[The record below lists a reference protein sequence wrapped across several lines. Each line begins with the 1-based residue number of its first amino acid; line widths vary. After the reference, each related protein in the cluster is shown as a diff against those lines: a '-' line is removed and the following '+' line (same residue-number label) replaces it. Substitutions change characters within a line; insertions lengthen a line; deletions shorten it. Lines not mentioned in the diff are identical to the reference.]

1 MGILKAFF
9 NNTRKPKGLLGRCMV
24 GSMNHA
30 HAALADWG
38 LSHLPETGP
47 TEIAELGCGGGR
59 NIRALLRKYPAATVT
74 ALDYSEISVEKAK
87 SVNRKGLQ
95 ASRCRIIQGDVSCLP
110 FEDGAFDLVTAFETV
125 YFWPGPTESFRE
137 VYRTLRPGGIFV
149 QVLAGQGHLPGL
161 KSIIYPAH
169 VEKEKMLHPALPG
182 FGLLHTQTLRF
193 SFSLPDAQSVHDLLY
208 MTPHVWRI
216 TKRGAEA
223 LAQTA
228 QLTDTAEVIFNIY
241 GRQEAGNLLE

>member
-9 NNTRKPKGLLGRCMV
+9 NNTRKPEGLLGRCMV

-47 TEIAELGCGGGR
+47 VEIAELGCGGGR

-95 ASRCRIIQGDVSCLP
+95 ASRCRIIQGEVSCLP
-110 FEDGAFDLVTAFETV
+110 FEDGVFDLVTAFETV

-137 VYRTLRPGGIFV
+137 VYRTLRPGGIFLIV
-149 QVLAGQGHLPGL
+149 NESDGEDPHASKWLSVIDGMRIFDGDQLARFLTEAGFSEIIVNRNAKKHWLCVLAMREN
-161 KSIIYPAH
+161 S
-169 VEKEKMLHPALPG
+169 
-182 FGLLHTQTLRF
+182 
-193 SFSLPDAQSVHDLLY
+193 S
-208 MTPHVWRI
+208 
-216 TKRGAEA
+216 
-223 LAQTA
+223 
-228 QLTDTAEVIFNIY
+228 
-241 GRQEAGNLLE
+241 LLENEEPSGIS

>member
-24 GSMNHA
+24 GSMNRA

-38 LSHLPETGP
+38 LSYLPETGP

-74 ALDYSEISVEKAK
+74 ALDYSKISVEKAR

-95 ASRCRIIQGDVSCLP
+95 AGRCRIIQGDVSHLP
-110 FEDGAFDLVTAFETV
+110 FENSAFDLVTAFETV

-137 VYRTLRPGGIFV
+137 VYRTLRPGGIFLIANESDGENSQDDKWLSV
-149 QVLAGQGHLPGL
+149 IDGMRIFNQTQLTTFLTEAG
-161 KSIIYPAH
+161 
-169 VEKEKMLHPALPG
+169 
-182 FGLLHTQTLRF
+182 F
-193 SFSLPDAQSVHDLLY
+193 SEV
-208 MTPHVWRI
+208 VVKRN
-216 TKRGAEA
+216 TKKHWLCA
-223 LAQTA
+223 LAIRENMGY
-228 QLTDTAEVIFNIY
+228 L
-241 GRQEAGNLLE
+241 GNK

>member
-38 LSHLPETGP
+38 LRHLPETGP

-59 NIRALLRKYPAATVT
+59 NIRALLRKYPVATVT
-74 ALDYSEISVEKAK
+74 ALDYSKISVEKAR

-95 ASRCRIIQGDVSCLP
+95 AGRCRIIQGDVSHLP
-110 FEDGAFDLVTAFETV
+110 FENSAFDLVTAFETV

-137 VYRTLRPGGIFV
+137 VYRTLRPGGIFLIANESDGENSQDDKWLSV
-149 QVLAGQGHLPGL
+149 IDGMRIFNQIQLTTFLTEAGFYEVIVKRNTKKHWLCALAIRENTGHL
-161 KSIIYPAH
+161 
-169 VEKEKMLHPALPG
+169 
-182 FGLLHTQTLRF
+182 
-193 SFSLPDAQSVHDLLY
+193 
-208 MTPHVWRI
+208 
-216 TKRGAEA
+216 
-223 LAQTA
+223 
-228 QLTDTAEVIFNIY
+228 
-241 GRQEAGNLLE
+241 GNK